1 MIVTSTIAEIRGAVG
16 EARQAGKRIGLV
28 PTMGFLHQGHLSL
41 IDVARDKGASFV
53 AVSIFVNPTQFGPS
67 EDFASYP
74 RDQARDQKLLR
85 GRHVDLLFMP
95 DVDTMFPRNS
105 TTRVTA
111 GAVAQQ
117 LEGERR
123 PGHFDGVATVVT
135 KLFNI
140 VQPDLAVFGQKDAQ
154 QCAVIRQLV
163 RDLDLPV
170 ELHFAETFREPD
182 GLAMSSRNSYLSAAE
197 RKLAPALQGALKAG
211 REALL
216 NGAGTAENVE
226 RLMRE
231 RLARTA
237 GVELDYLRLVDPLTF
252 RDPADLNRD
261 LLLVGAIRVGK
272 TRLIDN
278 IPVSRKE
285 RTS

>member
-1 MIVTSTIAEIRGAVG
+1 MIVTSTIAETRGAVG
-16 EARQAGKRIGLV
+16 EARQAGKRIGFV
-28 PTMGFLHQGHLSL
+28 PTMGFLHEGHLSL

-74 RDQARDQKLLR
+74 RDEARDQKLLR
-85 GRHVDLLFMP
+85 GRQVDLLFMP
-95 DVDTMFPRNS
+95 DVDTMFPRTS

-111 GAVAQQ
+111 GAVARQ

-154 QCAVIRQLV
+154 QCAVVRQLV

-170 ELHFAETFREPD
+170 ELHFAETLREPD

-197 RKLAPALQGALKAG
+197 RNVAPALQGALKAG

-216 NGAGTAENVE
+216 NGAGTAENIE
-226 RLMRE
+226 GLMRE
-231 RLARTA
+231 HLARTA

-261 LLLVGAIRVGK
+261 LLLVGAVRVGK

-278 IPVSRKE
+278 IAVSRRE